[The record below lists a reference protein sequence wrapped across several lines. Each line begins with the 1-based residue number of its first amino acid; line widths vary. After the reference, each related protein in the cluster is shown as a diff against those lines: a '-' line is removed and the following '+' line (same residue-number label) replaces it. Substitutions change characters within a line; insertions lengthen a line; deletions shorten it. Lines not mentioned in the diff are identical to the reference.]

1 MVGKNTNFA
10 GTVNIVTSCK
20 PAFEL
25 QVYIIIFNQLVG
37 NCFIDNL

>member
-20 PAFEL
+20 PAFRTSSL
-25 QVYIIIFNQLVG
+25 HYHI
-37 NCFIDNL
+37 